1 MPDLLHLDSHIN
13 DIQAGIRSGR
23 FVNEASISQ
32 GIILRLLQ
40 ALGWPT
46 FDTQVVWPEY
56 TLEGRRVDFALCHPK
71 NRPAVFVEAKQIG
84 QSEGSERQLFEYAFH
99 LGVPMAILTDG
110 QEWQFFLPAEQGLY
124 QERRVYKLDLLERSV
139 EESVFR
145 LQRYLAY
152 TDVCSGKAMDAAR
165 ADYRNVS
172 RERTI
177 ATTLPSAWQKLLE
190 EQDSQLLE
198 LLIDKVESLCGY
210 KPDEETVSNFLAQQA
225 GTTPPRRQ
233 PRSSTPPAPPQPS
246 IRPAVPVI
254 AVAEVNRQ
262 PGRHGC
268 HIGGTFYP
276 AATAKEVMV
285 TVFEQFCQQD
295 PTFGARFIARPK
307 HGRKRRYLAATKE
320 ELYPGRPDLAELA
333 SYRLRNGLWLGTNAS
348 SATIETI
355 IQMAC
360 EVAGLTYGQDV
371 VLELG

>member
-1 MPDLLHLDSHIN
+1 
-13 DIQAGIRSGR
+13 
-23 FVNEASISQ
+23 
-32 GIILRLLQ
+32 
-40 ALGWPT
+40 
-46 FDTQVVWPEY
+46 
-56 TLEGRRVDFALCHPK
+56 
-71 NRPAVFVEAKQIG
+71 
-84 QSEGSERQLFEYAFH
+84 
-99 LGVPMAILTDG
+99 MAILTDG

-139 EESVFR
+139 EESVLR

-152 TDVCSGKAMDAAR
+152 SDVCSGKAMDAAR

-172 RERTI
+172 RERIIT
-177 ATTLPSAWQKLLE
+177 ATLPAAWQKLLE

-233 PRSSTPPAPPQPS
+233 PRASTPTVPPQQS
-246 IRPAVPVI
+246 IRPAAPVVT
-254 AVAEVNRQ
+254 VAAASTQ
-262 PGRHGC
+262 LGRHGC
-268 HIGGTFYP
+268 KIGGTFHP
-276 AATAKEVMV
+276 AVTAKEVMV
-285 TVFEQFCQQD
+285 TVFEQLCQQD

-320 ELYPGRPDLAELA
+320 ELYPGRPDLAEDA

-348 SATIETI
+348 KATIETI
-355 IQMAC
+355 VQMAC

>member
-13 DIQAGIRSGR
+13 DIRAGIRSGR

-152 TDVCSGKAMDAAR
+152 ADVCSGKAMDAAR

-177 ATTLPSAWQKLLE
+177 TATLPSAWQKLLE

-210 KPDEETVSNFLAQQA
+210 KPDEEAVSNFLAQQA

-233 PRSSTPPAPPQPS
+233 PRPSTPPLPPQPS
-246 IRPAVPVI
+246 IRPVVPINAVT
-254 AVAEVNRQ
+254 EVNRQ
-262 PGRHGC
+262 TGRHGC

-276 AATAKEVMV
+276 AVTAKEVMV
-285 TVFEQFCQQD
+285 TVFEQLCQQD

-307 HGRKRRYLAATKE
+307 HGRKRRYLAVNKE
-320 ELYPGRPDLAELA
+320 ELYPGRLDLAEEA

-348 SATIETI
+348 KSMIETI
-355 IQMAC
+355 VQMAC